1 MKLSAQEKRSYYRAI
16 AKFDNASKTLTV
28 IINYVSPIKVNDGEK
43 DIQENSESSVG
54 YEFKIVDNK
63 AIKFIQVRLAG

>member
-1 MKLSAQEKRSYYRAI
+1 M
-16 AKFDNASKTLTV
+16 V
-28 IINYVSPIKVNDGEK
+28 IINYVSPIKVNNGEK

-54 YEFKIVDNK
+54 YEFKIVDNN